1 VLDLK
6 AKLAAA
12 GLVSPEDVARAEQKR
27 GRGGGQASKPAAPAP
42 PGLQPRPAVLRTK
55 NKGEI
60 YDAVRRFVDR
70 VRLDVVGIAPSD
82 EAQQFHFPTFAGKI
96 GRLTL
101 EPAISTSVQDGSA
114 AIVAYMSNNGLAHAV
129 VPATAGREIG
139 EVMPLWLRVLQ
150 GEPSAGQIQAPSADK
165 PK

>member
-12 GLVSPEDVARAEQKR
+12 GLVSKEDIARAEQKR
-27 GRGGGQASKPAAPAP
+27 GRGPAAKPAPAA
-42 PGLQPRPAVLRTK
+42 PGLQPKPAVLKTK

-60 YDAVRRFVDR
+60 YDAVRKLVDR
-70 VRLDVVGIAPSD
+70 VRLDPLGAAPSE
-82 EAQQFHFPTFAGKI
+82 EAQQFHFPTFKGTI

-101 EPAISTSVQDGSA
+101 EPAIAASVQDGSA

-129 VPATAGREIG
+129 VPAAAGREIA

-150 GEPSAGQIQAPSADK
+150 GDANAGQIQDAP

>member
-12 GLVSPEDVARAEQKR
+12 GLVSKEDIARAEAK
-27 GRGGGQASKPAAPAP
+27 RGGGGRDRGAKPEPAA
-42 PGLQPRPAVLRTK
+42 PGLQPRPAVLKTK

-60 YDAVRRFVDR
+60 YEAVRRFVDR
-70 VRLDVVGIAPSD
+70 VRLDPLGGAPTED
-82 EAQQFHFPTFAGKI
+82 AQQFHFPTFKGTI

-101 EPAISTSVQDGSA
+101 EPAIATAVQDGSA

-129 VPATAGREIG
+129 VPAAAGREIA

-150 GEPSAGQIQAPSADK
+150 GEPNAGQIQEV